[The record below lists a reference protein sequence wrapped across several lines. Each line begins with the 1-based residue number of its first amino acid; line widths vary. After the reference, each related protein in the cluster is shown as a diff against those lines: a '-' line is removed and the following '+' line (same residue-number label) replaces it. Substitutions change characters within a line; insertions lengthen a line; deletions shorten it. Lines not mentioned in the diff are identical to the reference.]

1 MPIHWVV
8 CRWALLVTRWGRSK
22 VACRWT
28 PSCFLDRTRRSIPG
42 GRRSRAQFSINSELP
57 RIRDEAPASPATWC
71 GGQPRLP
78 GMQSHAQP
86 GLGANA
92 TRRSTATPHAPCS
105 LCARDRRPHPP
116 CVVVVGSEHTR
127 ASRER
132 RCSTSHSATAGGQR
146 GDEDAEAA
154 RAMGASRQPL
164 RGSGGMEG
172 TISHRVPRPPTA
184 ARSAPVVGARGP
196 AERIPRH
203 PPQVQATRGAA
214 PAAVGSRLRSTRQQG
229 QRQRQRW
236 NELRQEHLPIRT
248 RSMTLGAGAGSQPM
262 PRCCV
267 TNLDDAEPDSDYVFI

>member
-1 MPIHWVV
+1 M
-8 CRWALLVTRWGRSK
+8 
-22 VACRWT
+22 
-28 PSCFLDRTRRSIPG
+28 
-42 GRRSRAQFSINSELP
+42 
-57 RIRDEAPASPATWC
+57 
-71 GGQPRLP
+71 
-78 GMQSHAQP
+78 AQP